1 VVDAQ
6 GITCSTEL
14 IKQSELPTSPSGYNT
29 DREGEQSSREGV
41 VLGCFIRILIVS
53 KDMYPYLVIRHV
65 KGLTLSFHLHHWGPL
80 GALSSTQQIGCAS
93 RRPYKH
99 CEGFRRLSEVPLG
112 ANES

>member
-1 VVDAQ
+1 MVDAQ

-80 GALSSTQQIGCAS
+80 GALRDSLSTNISAFGT
-93 RRPYKH
+93 
-99 CEGFRRLSEVPLG
+99 
-112 ANES
+112 

>member
-1 VVDAQ
+1 MVDAQ

-53 KDMYPYLVIRHV
+53 KDTYPYLVIRHV
-65 KGLTLSFHLHHWGPL
+65 EGLTLSFHLHHWGPL
-80 GALSSTQQIGCAS
+80 GALRDSLSTKMSAFGT
-93 RRPYKH
+93 
-99 CEGFRRLSEVPLG
+99 
-112 ANES
+112 

>member
-1 VVDAQ
+1 MVDAQ

-41 VLGCFIRILIVS
+41 VPGVVLGCFIIRILIVF

-80 GALSSTQQIGCAS
+80 GALRDSLSTKMSAFGT
-93 RRPYKH
+93 
-99 CEGFRRLSEVPLG
+99 
-112 ANES
+112 